1 MGFLHQLHLLLW
13 KNISLKRR
21 GPFADD
27 TVVLGAISNNDEAAY
42 MDEVKNLAS
51 WCRDN
56 HLQLNVGKTKELV
69 VDFRRSQHRDY
80 KPIIINGAPVESVQ
94 SFKYLG
100 VHISSDLTWSAH
112 IQVQTKKAR
121 QRLYHLRQL
130 RKFRV
135 SPEILRT
142 FYTGAVESILTQNI
156 TFWYGNSC
164 VKDKKALQR
173 VICMAERFCR
183 TALPS
188 LQDIYVRRCWTR
200 ATQILKDPSHP
211 SNELFQLLKSGR
223 SEGSPPLSIRHGARV
238 VAPQQYSVEQ
248 VLLAVGEQVGHENI
262 TYGSRMNKAVVA
274 FLREERL
281 VHLLVERGIVLDDLF
296 VAVSPLFVP
305 STRVTVSGVPP
316 FIQNELL
323 EKERT
328 RFGKFASGF
337 RVVRLG
343 CKDARLQHVQSL
355 RRQAFMYLNDPSQ
368 TLEVS
373 FKVRYENGLY
383 TVYASAGSMK
393 CFECGDVGH
402 KRSSSPH
409 KEQEVRGDTG
419 DQEAHASGASGQERA
434 VDAGTGEQPARS
446 GADEQP
452 STSSAV
458 IGEPLA
464 AQGDRMEV
472 AASAPQAALE
482 EQGIVQGTNEVEDGC
497 DDIQDGESV
506 EETQD
511 SGQTKATASEV
522 GVLNV
527 ISGSLSA
534 ENEEDD
540 LLEDDSL
547 SQCSDVVS
555 QEDHQQS
562 YSLEDINRFLDETF
576 GMQSVEVTE
585 FFPDVDL
592 FIKSVL
598 KIRRVVGYEQLS
610 KQKRFRLKKILTK
623 LRREKRGKTPLKA

>member
-1 MGFLHQLHLLLW
+1 MA
-13 KNISLKRR
+13 SL
-21 GPFADD
+21 P
-27 TVVLGAISNNDEAAY
+27 
-42 MDEVKNLAS
+42 
-51 WCRDN
+51 
-56 HLQLNVGKTKELV
+56 
-69 VDFRRSQHRDY
+69 
-80 KPIIINGAPVESVQ
+80 
-94 SFKYLG
+94 
-100 VHISSDLTWSAH
+100 
-112 IQVQTKKAR
+112 
-121 QRLYHLRQL
+121 
-130 RKFRV
+130 
-135 SPEILRT
+135 
-142 FYTGAVESILTQNI
+142 
-156 TFWYGNSC
+156 
-164 VKDKKALQR
+164 
-173 VICMAERFCR
+173 
-183 TALPS
+183 
-188 LQDIYVRRCWTR
+188 
-200 ATQILKDPSHP
+200 
-211 SNELFQLLKSGR
+211 

-238 VAPQQYSVEQ
+238 VAPQQYTVEQ

-296 VAVSPLFVP
+296 VAASPLFVP

-316 FIQNELL
+316 FIPNDLL
-323 EKERT
+323 EKELT

-355 RRQAFMYLNDPSQ
+355 RRQAFMYLTDPSQ

-373 FKVRYENGLY
+373 FRVRYENGLY

-402 KRSSSPH
+402 KRSSCPH
-409 KEQEVRGDTG
+409 KEQEVRRE
-419 DQEAHASGASGQERA
+419 QEVHASGASEQERA
-434 VDAGTGEQPARS
+434 VDAGTGDRPARS

-464 AQGDRMEV
+464 APGDGMEV

-482 EQGIVQGTNEVEDGC
+482 EQGVVQATNEVEDGC
-497 DDIQDGESV
+497 NDIQDRESV
-506 EETQD
+506 EDNQD

-522 GVLNV
+522 GVASV

-555 QEDHQQS
+555 QDDHQQS
-562 YSLEDINRFLDETF
+562 YSLGDINRFLDETF